1 MRSGS
6 AENLARVEKL
16 VRAHLREPVPA
27 SDPRPAATVILL
39 RDGAAGLE
47 VFLMERSARMAFA
60 PSQTVYPGGSVD
72 RADAEV
78 GRGLAA
84 PWADRFGC
92 PPEQAGAV
100 LSAAVREVLEET
112 GVLLAA
118 PGAWSDRPGLADRQE
133 ALVAGRT
140 TFAAVLAGLGATLD
154 PGLLHP
160 WARWVTPVWS
170 PRRYDTFFLLAALPP
185 GQSARG
191 GSYEASAVAWRTPAE
206 ALRRAREGL
215 SDMFTPTVET
225 LADLADLPDVRAAL
239 VAADA
244 RPIGL
249 SSFGLEQSPARVR
262 VFVDGLGGR
271 EPLLEF
277 RP

>member
-1 MRSGS
+1 MRSAS

-16 VRAHLREPVPA
+16 VRAHLREPVPP

-72 RADAEV
+72 HADAEV
-78 GRGLAA
+78 AAGLEV

-92 PPEQAGAV
+92 PPGQAGAV
-100 LSAAVREVLEET
+100 LSAAVREVFEET
-112 GVLLAA
+112 GVLLAG
-118 PGAWSDRPGLADRQE
+118 PGPWRDLSAHQE
-133 ALVAGRT
+133 ALVAGRA
-140 TFAAVLAGLGATLD
+140 TFAALLADLGATLS
-154 PGLLHP
+154 PGLLRP

-170 PRRYDTFFLLAALPP
+170 PRRYDTFFLVAALPP
-185 GQSARG
+185 GQAARG

-206 ALRRAREGL
+206 ALRRTREGL
-215 SDMFTPTVET
+215 SDMFTPTAET
-225 LADLADLPDVRAAL
+225 LADLAGLPDVEAAL
-239 VAADA
+239 AAADA

-249 SSFGLEQSPARVR
+249 SSFGLEQSPERVR
-262 VFVDGLGGR
+262 VFVDSLGGR

-277 RP
+277 QP